1 MDEFCGTCL
10 QKSWVGKGRVRDSD
24 IIVTGMVI
32 ALLGVK
38 YGGLLLLSMLKSK
51 IKQNIFGA
59 LK

>member
-1 MDEFCGTCL
+1 
-10 QKSWVGKGRVRDSD
+10 
-24 IIVTGMVI
+24 VTGMVI